1 MKKNNLRIFYTLA
14 MFGLL
19 DDVFTNDDNYSNNL
33 IEIVNFLLITLRTP
47 TVPLV
52 TNILI
57 TDDMAL

>member
-1 MKKNNLRIFYTLA
+1 

-47 TVPLV
+47 AVPLV